1 VLYIRKE
8 TMKDLI
14 NTFKTVQKDVS
25 DLLEKDREL
34 MSHSDIKYDEGYL
47 RALDY
52 VIKKLEE

>member
-1 VLYIRKE
+1 
-8 TMKDLI
+8 MKDLI

-52 VIKKLEE
+52 VIKKLKE